1 MEKFKDHVIVIGTY
15 EEFVLGYQLAP
26 KIKKK
31 SECELSISFT
41 CRGHSG
47 PVRCVAAG
55 SKYCISGGS
64 DEVCKIYN
72 MAEKNEHGTLMHHD
86 GTITCAAIH
95 ETTHVLT
102 ASDDHSLA
110 IVRTGNWQVEK
121 TLYKHQAGIVAMA
134 VHPSGKLAFTA
145 GKDKKLITWNLVKAR
160 PAFITNLK
168 GIAEF
173 IVVSPDGLRY
183 AVGIHRRVDIYSIES
198 AGVEYTIELKGR
210 PNCLVFLDNDTV
222 VLGGEDPDLQMHS
235 LIEKVLIKR
244 WAAHETRVRCLC
256 VLPPNKAAEEVKE
269 DDDREVLDAD
279 GGKIASE
286 KEADDGGGKFVV
298 SGSSSDNM
306 IKVWKVTTESNT
318 EVELAGSIDTNCRV
332 TCMCVWHP
340 GMRALPKKRKKN
352 KEAAESSSTVS
363 EVLAQKK
370 KVKLSCEDG
379 EKKQSPA
386 EVIIETQETTAV
398 DDKKKKKKK
407 QKKGKS
413 EEVK

>member
-1 MEKFKDHVIVIGTY
+1 
-15 EEFVLGYQLAP
+15 
-26 KIKKK
+26 
-31 SECELSISFT
+31 
-41 CRGHSG
+41 
-47 PVRCVAAG
+47 
-55 SKYCISGGS
+55 
-64 DEVCKIYN
+64 
-72 MAEKNEHGTLMHHD
+72 
-86 GTITCAAIH
+86 
-95 ETTHVLT
+95 
-102 ASDDHSLA
+102 
-110 IVRTGNWQVEK
+110 
-121 TLYKHQAGIVAMA
+121 MA
-134 VHPSGKLAFTA
+134 VHPTDKLCFTA

-160 PAFITNLK
+160 PAFITNIK

-244 WAAHETRVRCLC
+244 WAAHDARVRTLC
-256 VLPPNKAAEEVKE
+256 VLPICPPGGSEE
-269 DDDREVLDAD
+269 
-279 GGKIASE
+279 E

-298 SGSSSDNM
+298 SGSSSDNT

-318 EVELAGSIDTNCRV
+318 EVELAGSIDTNCRI

-352 KEAAESSSTVS
+352 KEAADNSSTDNVS
-363 EVLAQKK
+363 DAPAPKK
-370 KVKLSCEDG
+370 KVKLSVDDN
-379 EKKQSPA
+379 EKKQSAP
-386 EVIIETQETTAV
+386 EVIIETQETT
-398 DDKKKKKKK
+398 DDVSKRRRKRK
-407 QKKGKS
+407 QKKQKS